1 MFVVTRKFLRM
12 SREEK
17 LVAKLR
23 SSTSDQNWTLTE
35 VVLLLNFY
43 GFKKVGGKGSHQ
55 VFISENFASP
65 VVLAPHGKQIKSGY
79 IRSIRNLLKP

>member
-1 MFVVTRKFLRM
+1 M

-23 SSTSDQNWTLTE
+23 SSTSDQNWTLAE
-35 VVLLLNFY
+35 VVLLLDFH

-55 VFISENFASP
+55 VFVSEKFATP
-65 VVLAPHGKQIKSGY
+65 VVLAPHGNQIKSGY